1 MKITRKQEEK
11 AAIKDFDAM
20 IKSLI
25 EEHGN
30 IFFAEIGDDIFIYK
44 ALGRKKYKDI
54 ILNPELAEIEKEDVI
69 CQECI
74 LYPEDFDVDEVEAG
88 IPSELYA
95 QILTN
100 SFLTGTDQMLSLIEA
115 CREESQQLDI
125 QMSCIISEAFPAY
138 DIDEI
143 ESWDMIKFC
152 RMFGR
157 AEWKLKNLRNMEFEN
172 DVVSFL
178 KEQLGE
184 LVEEESN
191 IEIEK
196 PKAKP
201 QAPTNENN
209 TNNNGS
215 KVKVGNRE
223 MTQDEYRQYLEF
235 QRAHPEI
242 DFGADAMYTGYDTM
256 GYNDLPVALRPRQ
269 R

>member
-1 MKITRKQEEK
+1 MKISKQVEK
-11 AAIKDFDAM
+11 TAVKDFDLM
-20 IKSLI
+20 IKGFI
-25 EEHGN
+25 EEHNN
-30 IFFAEIGDDIFIYK
+30 IFFEEIGDEIYIYK

-54 ILNPELAEIEKEDVI
+54 ILNPELSDIEKEDVI
-69 CQECI
+69 CQECV

-88 IPSELYA
+88 VPSELYA

-191 IEIEK
+191 TEVEK
-196 PKAKP
+196 PQKQP
-201 QAPTNENN
+201 QAPVNSN
-209 TNNNGS
+209 TNSNGS

-223 MTQDEYRQYLEF
+223 MTQEEYRQYLEF
-235 QRAHPEI
+235 QKAHPEI
-242 DFGADAMYTGYDTM
+242 DYGADAMYTGFDTM
-256 GYNDLPVALRPRQ
+256 GYNDLPVALRPRN

>member
-1 MKITRKQEEK
+1 MKISSKQNEK
-11 AAIKDFDAM
+11 AAIKDFDTM
-20 IKSLI
+20 VKSLI

-30 IFFAEIGDDIFIYK
+30 IFFAEIGDNIFIYK

-54 ILNPELAEIEKEDVI
+54 VLNPELVDIEREDVI
-69 CQECI
+69 CQECV

-115 CREESQQLDI
+115 CRDEVQQLDI

-172 DVVSFL
+172 DVVTFL
-178 KEQLGE
+178 KEQLSDLGE

-191 IEIEK
+191 NEIETSK
-196 PKAKP
+196 TQHQISKD
-201 QAPTNENN
+201 
-209 TNNNGS
+209 NGS

-223 MTQDEYRQYLEF
+223 MTQEEYRQYLEF
-235 QRAHPEI
+235 QKAHPEI
-242 DFGADAMYTGYDTM
+242 NFGADTMYTGFDTM
-256 GYNDLPVALRPRQ
+256 GYNDLPVALRPR

>member
-1 MKITRKQEEK
+1 MKLSSKQNEK
-11 AAIKDFDAM
+11 ESIKEFDTM
-20 IKSLI
+20 VKSLI

-54 ILNPELAEIEKEDVI
+54 VLNPELVDIEKEDAI
-69 CQECI
+69 CQECV
-74 LYPEDFDVDEVEAG
+74 LYPKDFDVDEVEAG
-88 IPSELYA
+88 IPSELYVE
-95 QILTN
+95 ILTS

-115 CREESQQLDI
+115 CRDEVQQLDI

-157 AEWKLKNLRNMEFEN
+157 AEWKLKNLRNLEFEN

-191 IEIEK
+191 NKIEDK
-196 PKAKP
+196 LQTKT
-201 QAPTNENN
+201 QAPES
-209 TNNNGS
+209 NGS

-223 MTQDEYRQYLEF
+223 MTQEEYRQYLEF
-235 QRAHPEI
+235 QKAHPEI
-242 DFGADAMYTGYDTM
+242 DFGADTMYTGFDTM
-256 GYNDLPVALRPRQ
+256 GYNDLPVALRPR
-269 R
+269 RR